1 MITAILVAAAVVGI
15 AVWLLRTPPPLG
27 PPPIVYTTT
36 GGAKVTAYPPA
47 GSRGRWRWECDG
59 CRTTAVA
66 TAPGEDLRPDANQ
79 HAEHCRAL
87 PPAIEAK
94 QEDTK

>member
-1 MITAILVAAAVVGI
+1 MLTTTVIVIAVVVAAVL
-15 AVWLLRTPPPLG
+15 LLRKPAPV

-36 GGAKVTAYPPA
+36 GGAKVTAHPPA
-47 GSRGRWRWECDG
+47 RPRDRWRWECDG

-66 TAPGEDLRPDANQ
+66 TKAGEDLRPDANQ

-87 PPAIEAK
+87 PRQLEP
-94 QEDTK
+94 